1 MSRKARILPLLAV
14 ALAAVALLLLLV
26 SGPGARLELWGFRTG
41 FSLMRWAVYV
51 GVAGAALG
59 LVSLV
64 IPALRRAGAVP
75 AAVALVLG
83 LAVAYVP
90 WSGLQKARSVPP
102 IHDISTDTTSPPAFV
117 ALLPARLEA
126 PNGADYAGE
135 DIARQQREAYP
146 DVQPLQLALA
156 PEAAFE
162 RALAAAR
169 DMGWEI
175 ADAESADGRI
185 EATDT
190 TFWYGFKDD
199 VVVRVRAEGGGS
211 RIDVR
216 SMSRLGGSDVG
227 ANAERIRRYLARI
240 ERDPTR

>member
-1 MSRKARILPLLAV
+1 MPHKARIVPLLAV
-14 ALAAVALLLLLV
+14 LLAAVALVLLLV
-26 SGPGARLELWGFRTG
+26 SGPGTRLELWGFRTG
-41 FSLMRWAVYV
+41 FSLMRWAVYI
-51 GVAGAALG
+51 GLAGAALG
-59 LVSLV
+59 LVSLLL
-64 IPALRRAGAVP
+64 PALRRAGAIP

-90 WSGLQKARSVPP
+90 WAGLQKARSVPP
-102 IHDISTDTTSPPAFV
+102 IHDISTDTTEPPAFV
-117 ALLPARLEA
+117 ALLPVRLEA
-126 PNGADYAGE
+126 PNGAEYAGE

-146 DVQPLQLALA
+146 EIQPLRLELA
-156 PEAAFE
+156 PAQAFE
-162 RALAAAR
+162 QALAAAR

-175 ADAESADGRI
+175 ADADRGDGRI

-199 VVVRVRAEGGGS
+199 VVIRVRADGSGS

-240 ERDPTR
+240 ERD

>member
-1 MSRKARILPLLAV
+1 MPHKARIVPLLAV
-14 ALAAVALLLLLV
+14 LLAAVALVLLLV
-26 SGPGARLELWGFRTG
+26 SGPGTRLELWGFRTG

-51 GVAGAALG
+51 GLAGAALG
-59 LVSLV
+59 LVSLLV
-64 IPALRRAGAVP
+64 PALRRAGAIP

-90 WSGLQKARSVPP
+90 WAGLQKARSVPP
-102 IHDISTDTTSPPAFV
+102 IHDISTDTTEPPAFV
-117 ALLPARLEA
+117 ALLPVRLEA
-126 PNGADYAGE
+126 PNGAEYAGE

-146 DVQPLQLALA
+146 EIQPLRLELA
-156 PEAAFE
+156 PVQAFE
-162 RALAAAR
+162 QALAAAR

-175 ADAESADGRI
+175 ADADRGDGRI

-199 VVVRVRAEGGGS
+199 VVIRVRADGSGS

-240 ERDPTR
+240 ERD

>member
-1 MSRKARILPLLAV
+1 MPRNARLVPLLAV
-14 ALAAVALLLLLV
+14 VLSIVALVVLLV

-41 FSLMRWAVYV
+41 FSMMRWAVYL
-51 GVAGAALG
+51 GLAGAVLG
-59 LVSLV
+59 VVSLLV
-64 IPALRRAGAVP
+64 PALRRAGAVP
-75 AAVALVLG
+75 AAIALVLG

-90 WSGLQKARSVPP
+90 WSGVQKARSVPP
-102 IHDISTDTTSPPAFV
+102 IHDITTDTAEPPAFV
-117 ALLPARLEA
+117 ALLPARLAA
-126 PNGADYAGE
+126 PNGAEYAGE

-146 DVQPLQLALA
+146 DVQPMRLDA
-156 PEAAFE
+156 PPAQAFE
-162 RALAAAR
+162 RALAAAEA
-169 DMGWEI
+169 MGWDI
-175 ADAESADGRI
+175 AEANAADGRI

-199 VVVRVRAEGGGS
+199 VVVRVRADGAGS

-240 ERDPTR
+240 ERE